1 MRKKQLFAMLL
12 AGTLSIGMAPTSAFA
27 AEEGTTVTIE
37 ERATDAP
44 TEEAPEVPE
53 TPSEAP
59 AEPTPEIPTET
70 LTPEATVTPEMPT
83 EAPETP
89 APEVSVTPEATVAPT
104 EAPVTPTPEV
114 DKEILVKTEAELNAA
129 IAAAPESDA
138 SSEPFKIIV
147 DENISLTASVSVP
160 GNKNIVIVAA
170 GKDIVISR
178 AADMKGNMF
187 QVEGTLTIQSAQ
199 AENGAAG
206 TVTVSGYLD
215 GNKAE
220 GSIVN
225 VAGGVFVMGDG
236 VTLSDNTTTAKGG
249 AIYNAGG
256 RVVLTGGTIASNQA
270 EAGGAVY
277 SEGPV
282 QIQGN
287 LMISDNKKADGVTPD
302 NIALKGEEAVL
313 NVSNI
318 LSDGSKIGVNVIK
331 GKAGQKVIQLTEGVE
346 GLTMEAVLNA
356 VTYEGTDFTL
366 NEDGTLKAKEP
377 EKPAV
382 TPDVKLKTKPK
393 WLSRSSV
400 EFTCVANV
408 AGWFY
413 AGWGVT
419 GEKAPSFDVNK
430 DGTAIQANKEFK
442 VTLKDFDEKNP
453 ITAYVLVK
461 DKEGTLSK
469 KRSLDLDEK
478 TRPGNITATPTPEAT
493 VTPSPEVSLTA
504 TPTPGPTHTPVVPS
518 VKESVVYGLEKPLE
532 MAPNVFHPFEVIGAG
547 RNNQNPGEG
556 DAQWA
561 FVGWAQKTKMP
572 NYKGREN
579 YPLSEIISKY
589 YGNQSVYD
597 EIGLETSPK
606 IGSPKG
612 IFDEKTIPIYIYL
625 KKYVYNAEKK
635 QWYGTDEVDYI
646 TCNLKTVKLDRSK
659 YPGASG
665 NGSGGPEGPGDSDAL
680 VTDPNSSD
688 TGSSTASGAKTADES
703 PVGNMLMLAFASVL
717 AGGYVLVRRRKKE
730 TE

>member
-59 AEPTPEIPTET
+59 AEPTPEISTET
-70 LTPEATVTPEMPT
+70 PTPEATVTPEMPT

-129 IAAAPESDA
+129 IAAAPESDV

-302 NIALKGEEAVL
+302 NIALKGEDAVL
-313 NVSNI
+313 NVINI
-318 LSDGSKIGVNVIK
+318 LSDGSKIGVNVIE

-366 NEDGTLKAKEP
+366 NEDGTLKAKGP

-408 AGWFY
+408 DGWFY

-478 TRPGNITATPTPEAT
+478 TRPGNITATPTPEVSPTAT
-493 VTPSPEVSLTA
+493 PTPEISPTA

-518 VKESVVYGLEKPLE
+518 VKDSVVHGLENPLE
-532 MAPNVFHPFEVIGAG
+532 MWPNVFYSFSVTGAG
-547 RNNQNPGEG
+547 SDNKKPGEG
-556 DAQWA
+556 DAQW
-561 FVGWAQKTKMP
+561 VPQYWMQEG
-572 NYKGREN
+572 G
-579 YPLSEIISKY
+579 SSK
-589 YGNQSVYD
+589 Q
-597 EIGLETSPK
+597 TTWK
-606 IGSPKG
+606 IGSKSG
-612 IFDEKTIPIYIYL
+612 IYDEKTLPIRIYL

-635 QWYGTDEVDYI
+635 LWYGTDEVDYI
-646 TCNLKTVKLDRSK
+646 SYNVKTAKLDPSAT
-659 YPGASG
+659 PGPG
-665 NGSGGPEGPGDSDAL
+665 GSGEGPGGPGSSDAL

>member
-12 AGTLSIGMAPTSAFA
+12 AGSLTVGMAPASAFA
-27 AEEGTTVTIE
+27 AEEGTAVTIE
-37 ERATDAP
+37 EVITDTPA
-44 TEEAPEVPE
+44 EGVPETPE
-53 TPSEAP
+53 TPSETP
-59 AEPTPEIPTET
+59 EEPTPETPAPEATMTPEAPTEA
-70 LTPEATVTPEMPT
+70 PEATVTPE
-83 EAPETP
+83 
-89 APEVSVTPEATVAPT
+89 ATAAPT
-104 EAPVTPTPEV
+104 ETPVTPTPEV
-114 DKEILVKTEAELNAA
+114 NEEITVKTEAELNAA
-129 IAAAPESDA
+129 IAAAPEGDA

-147 DENISLTASVSVP
+147 DENIALTASVSVP
-160 GNKNIVIVAA
+160 ANKNIVLVAA
-170 GKDIVISR
+170 GKDIVITR
-178 AADMKGNMF
+178 ASEMKGNMF
-187 QVEGTLTIQSAQ
+187 QVEGTLMMQSAQ
-199 AENGAAG
+199 TEDGAAG

-225 VAGGVFVMGDG
+225 VAGGVFAMDDS

-249 AIYNAGG
+249 AIHNAGG
-256 RVVLTGGTIASNQA
+256 RVVLAGGTIASNQS

-277 SEGPV
+277 SEGAV

-313 NVSNI
+313 NVSNV
-318 LSDGSKIGVNVIK
+318 LAEGSKIGVNVIE
-331 GKAGQKVIQLTEGVE
+331 GKAGQKVIQLAEGVE
-346 GLTMEAVLNA
+346 GLTMEAVLKA
-356 VTYEGTDFTL
+356 VAYEGTDFTL

-408 AGWFY
+408 DGWFY
-413 AGWGVT
+413 AGWSVT
-419 GEKAPSFDVNK
+419 GDKAPSFDVSK
-430 DGTAIQANKEFK
+430 DGTEIQANKEFK
-442 VTLKDFDEKNP
+442 VTLKDLDEKNP

-461 DKEGTLSK
+461 DKAGTLSK

-478 TRPGNITATPTPEAT
+478 TRPGNATPTPEAT

-518 VKESVVYGLEKPLE
+518 VKDSVVHGLENPLE
-532 MAPNVFHPFEVIGAG
+532 MWPNVFYSFSVTGAG
-547 RNNQNPGEG
+547 SDNKNPGEG
-556 DAQWA
+556 DAQW
-561 FVGWAQKTKMP
+561 VPQYWMQEG
-572 NYKGREN
+572 G
-579 YPLSEIISKY
+579 SSK
-589 YGNQSVYD
+589 Q
-597 EIGLETSPK
+597 TTWK
-606 IGSPKG
+606 IGSKSG
-612 IFDEKTIPIYIYL
+612 IYDEKTLPIRIYL

-635 QWYGTDEVDYI
+635 QWYGTEEIDYI
-646 TCNLKTVKLDRSK
+646 TYNVKTAKIDPSAT
-659 YPGASG
+659 PGAGG
-665 NGSGGPEGPGDSDAL
+665 NGNGAGGSDAL

-703 PVGNMLMLAFASVL
+703 PVGSMFMLAFASVL

>member
-12 AGTLSIGMAPTSAFA
+12 AGSLTVGMAPASAFA
-27 AEEGTTVTIE
+27 AEEGTAVTIE
-37 ERATDAP
+37 EVITDTPA
-44 TEEAPEVPE
+44 EGVPETPE
-53 TPSEAP
+53 TPSETP
-59 AEPTPEIPTET
+59 EKPTPETPA
-70 LTPEATVTPEMPT
+70 PEATVTPEAPT
-83 EAPETP
+83 EAPEAT
-89 APEVSVTPEATVAPT
+89 VTPEATAAPT
-104 EAPVTPTPEV
+104 ETPVTPTPEV
-114 DKEILVKTEAELNAA
+114 NEEITVKTEAELNAA
-129 IAAAPESDA
+129 IAAAPEGDA

-147 DENISLTASVSVP
+147 DENIALTASVSVP
-160 GNKNIVIVAA
+160 ANKNIVLVAA
-170 GKDIVISR
+170 GKDIVITR
-178 AADMKGNMF
+178 ASEMKGNMF
-187 QVEGTLTIQSAQ
+187 QVEGTLMMQSAQ
-199 AENGAAG
+199 TEDGAAG

-225 VAGGVFVMGDG
+225 VAGGVFAMDDS

-249 AIYNAGG
+249 AIHNAGG
-256 RVVLTGGTIASNQA
+256 RVVLAGGTIASNQS

-277 SEGPV
+277 SEGAV

-313 NVSNI
+313 NVSNV
-318 LSDGSKIGVNVIK
+318 LAEGSKIGVNVIE
-331 GKAGQKVIQLTEGVE
+331 GKAGQKVIQLAEGVE
-346 GLTMEAVLNA
+346 GLTMEAVLKA
-356 VTYEGTDFTL
+356 VAYEGTDFTL

-408 AGWFY
+408 DGWFY
-413 AGWGVT
+413 AGWSVT
-419 GEKAPSFDVNK
+419 GDKAPSFDVSK
-430 DGTAIQANKEFK
+430 DGTEIRANKEFK
-442 VTLKDFDEKNP
+442 VTLKDLDEKNP

-461 DKEGTLSK
+461 DKAGTLSK

-478 TRPGNITATPTPEAT
+478 TRPGNATPTPEAT

-518 VKESVVYGLEKPLE
+518 VKDSVVHGLENPLE
-532 MAPNVFHPFEVIGAG
+532 MWPNVFYSFSVTGAG
-547 RNNQNPGEG
+547 SDNKNPGEG
-556 DAQWA
+556 DAQW
-561 FVGWAQKTKMP
+561 VPQYWMQEG
-572 NYKGREN
+572 G
-579 YPLSEIISKY
+579 SSK
-589 YGNQSVYD
+589 Q
-597 EIGLETSPK
+597 TTWK
-606 IGSPKG
+606 IGSKSG
-612 IFDEKTIPIYIYL
+612 IYDEKTLPIRIYL

-635 QWYGTDEVDYI
+635 QWYGTDEIDYI
-646 TCNLKTVKLDRSK
+646 TYNVKTAKIDPSAT
-659 YPGASG
+659 PGAGGNG
-665 NGSGGPEGPGDSDAL
+665 NGSGGSDAL

-703 PVGNMLMLAFASVL
+703 PVGSMFMLAFASVL

>member
-12 AGTLSIGMAPTSAFA
+12 AGSLTVGMAPASAFA
-27 AEEGTTVTIE
+27 AEEGTAVTIE
-37 ERATDAP
+37 EVITDTPA
-44 TEEAPEVPE
+44 EGVPETPE
-53 TPSEAP
+53 TPSETP
-59 AEPTPEIPTET
+59 EEPTPETPA
-70 LTPEATVTPEMPT
+70 PEATVTPEAPT
-83 EAPETP
+83 EAPEAT
-89 APEVSVTPEATVAPT
+89 VTPEATAAPT
-104 EAPVTPTPEV
+104 ETPVTPTPEV
-114 DKEILVKTEAELNAA
+114 NEEITVKTEAELNAA
-129 IAAAPESDA
+129 IAAAPEGDA

-147 DENISLTASVSVP
+147 DENIALTASVSVP
-160 GNKNIVIVAA
+160 ANKNIVLVAA
-170 GKDIVISR
+170 GKDIVNTR
-178 AADMKGNMF
+178 ASEMKGNMF
-187 QVEGTLTIQSAQ
+187 QVEGTLMMQSAQ
-199 AENGAAG
+199 TEDGAAG

-225 VAGGVFVMGDG
+225 VAGGVFAMDDS

-249 AIYNAGG
+249 AIHNAGG
-256 RVVLTGGTIASNQA
+256 RVVLAGGTIASNQS

-277 SEGPV
+277 SEGAV

-313 NVSNI
+313 NVSNV
-318 LSDGSKIGVNVIK
+318 LAEGSKIGVNVIE
-331 GKAGQKVIQLTEGVE
+331 GKAGQKVIQLAEGVE
-346 GLTMEAVLNA
+346 GLTMEAVLKA
-356 VTYEGTDFTL
+356 VAYEGTDFTL

-408 AGWFY
+408 DGWFY
-413 AGWGVT
+413 AGWSVT
-419 GEKAPSFDVNK
+419 GDKAPSFDVSK
-430 DGTAIQANKEFK
+430 DGTEIRANKEFK
-442 VTLKDFDEKNP
+442 VTLKDLDEKNP

-461 DKEGTLSK
+461 DKAGTLSK

-478 TRPGNITATPTPEAT
+478 TRPGNATPTPEAT

-518 VKESVVYGLEKPLE
+518 VKDSVVHGLENPLE
-532 MAPNVFHPFEVIGAG
+532 MWPNVFYSFSVTGAG
-547 RNNQNPGEG
+547 SDNKNPGEG
-556 DAQWA
+556 DAQW
-561 FVGWAQKTKMP
+561 VPQYWMQEG
-572 NYKGREN
+572 G
-579 YPLSEIISKY
+579 SSK
-589 YGNQSVYD
+589 Q
-597 EIGLETSPK
+597 TTWK
-606 IGSPKG
+606 IGSKSG
-612 IFDEKTIPIYIYL
+612 IYDEKTLPIRIYL

-635 QWYGTDEVDYI
+635 QWYGTDEIDYI
-646 TCNLKTVKLDRSK
+646 TYNVKTAKIDPSAT
-659 YPGASG
+659 PGAGGNG
-665 NGSGGPEGPGDSDAL
+665 NGSGGSDAL

-703 PVGNMLMLAFASVL
+703 PVGSMFMLAFASVL

>member
-70 LTPEATVTPEMPT
+70 PTPEATVTPEMPT

-318 LSDGSKIGVNVIK
+318 LSDESKIGVNVIE

-408 AGWFY
+408 DGWFY

-461 DKEGTLSK
+461 DKEGILSK

-478 TRPGNITATPTPEAT
+478 TRPGNITATPTPEVSPTAT
-493 VTPSPEVSLTA
+493 PTPEVSPTA

-518 VKESVVYGLEKPLE
+518 VKDSVVHGLENPLE
-532 MAPNVFHPFEVIGAG
+532 MWPNVFYSFSVTGAG
-547 RNNQNPGEG
+547 SDNKKPGEG
-556 DAQWA
+556 DAQW
-561 FVGWAQKTKMP
+561 VPQYWMQEG
-572 NYKGREN
+572 G
-579 YPLSEIISKY
+579 SSK
-589 YGNQSVYD
+589 Q
-597 EIGLETSPK
+597 TTWK
-606 IGSPKG
+606 IGSKSG
-612 IFDEKTIPIYIYL
+612 IYDEKTLPIRIYL

-635 QWYGTDEVDYI
+635 LWYGTDEVDYI
-646 TCNLKTVKLDRSK
+646 SYNVKTAKLDPNAT
-659 YPGASG
+659 PGPG
-665 NGSGGPEGPGDSDAL
+665 GSGEGPGGPGGSDAL

>member
-70 LTPEATVTPEMPT
+70 PTPEATVTPEMPT

-277 SEGPV
+277 SEGSV

-318 LSDGSKIGVNVIK
+318 LSDGSKIGVNVIE

-408 AGWFY
+408 DGWFY

-478 TRPGNITATPTPEAT
+478 TRPGNITATPTPEVSPTAT
-493 VTPSPEVSLTA
+493 PTPEISPTA

-518 VKESVVYGLEKPLE
+518 VKDSVVHGLENPLE
-532 MAPNVFHPFEVIGAG
+532 MWPNVFYSFSVTGAG
-547 RNNQNPGEG
+547 SDNKKPGEG
-556 DAQWA
+556 DAQW
-561 FVGWAQKTKMP
+561 VPQYWMQEG
-572 NYKGREN
+572 G
-579 YPLSEIISKY
+579 SSK
-589 YGNQSVYD
+589 Q
-597 EIGLETSPK
+597 TTWK
-606 IGSPKG
+606 IGSKSG
-612 IFDEKTIPIYIYL
+612 IYDEKTLPIRIYL

-635 QWYGTDEVDYI
+635 LWYGTDEVDYI
-646 TCNLKTVKLDRSK
+646 SYNVKTAKLDPNAT
-659 YPGASG
+659 PGPG
-665 NGSGGPEGPGDSDAL
+665 GSGEGPGGPGGSDAL

>member
-1 MRKKQLFAMLL
+1 MRKKELFAMLL
-12 AGTLSIGMAPTSAFA
+12 AGTLSIGMTPTSAFA

-37 ERATDAP
+37 EGATDAP
-44 TEEAPEVPE
+44 TEEVPEVPE

-59 AEPTPEIPTET
+59 AEPTPEISTET
-70 LTPEATVTPEMPT
+70 PTPEATVTPEMPT

-160 GNKNIVIVAA
+160 GNKNIVIVAS

-318 LSDGSKIGVNVIK
+318 LSDGSKIGVNVIE

-408 AGWFY
+408 DGWFY

-478 TRPGNITATPTPEAT
+478 TRPGNITATPTPEVSPTAT
-493 VTPSPEVSLTA
+493 PTPEVSPTA

-518 VKESVVYGLEKPLE
+518 VKDSVVHGLENPLE
-532 MAPNVFHPFEVIGAG
+532 MWPNVFYSFSVTGAG
-547 RNNQNPGEG
+547 SDNKNPGEG
-556 DAQWA
+556 DAQW
-561 FVGWAQKTKMP
+561 VPQYWMQEG
-572 NYKGREN
+572 G
-579 YPLSEIISKY
+579 SSK
-589 YGNQSVYD
+589 Q
-597 EIGLETSPK
+597 TTWK
-606 IGSPKG
+606 IGSKSG
-612 IFDEKTIPIYIYL
+612 IYDEKTLPIRIYL

-635 QWYGTDEVDYI
+635 LWYGTDEVDYI
-646 TCNLKTVKLDRSK
+646 SYNVKTAKLDPSAT
-659 YPGASG
+659 PGPG
-665 NGSGGPEGPGDSDAL
+665 GSGEGPGGPGGSDAL

>member
-12 AGTLSIGMAPTSAFA
+12 AGSLTVGMAPASAFA
-27 AEEGTTVTIE
+27 AEEGTAVTIE
-37 ERATDAP
+37 EVITDTPA
-44 TEEAPEVPE
+44 EGVPETPE
-53 TPSEAP
+53 TPSETP
-59 AEPTPEIPTET
+59 EEPTPETPAPEAPTEA
-70 LTPEATVTPEMPT
+70 PEATVTPE
-83 EAPETP
+83 
-89 APEVSVTPEATVAPT
+89 ATAAPT
-104 EAPVTPTPEV
+104 ETPVTPTPEV
-114 DKEILVKTEAELNAA
+114 NEEITVKTEAELNAA
-129 IAAAPESDA
+129 IAAAPEGDA

-147 DENISLTASVSVP
+147 DENIALTASVSVP
-160 GNKNIVIVAA
+160 ANKNIVLVAA
-170 GKDIVISR
+170 GKDIVITR
-178 AADMKGNMF
+178 ASEMKGNMF
-187 QVEGTLTIQSAQ
+187 QVEGTLMMQSAQ
-199 AENGAAG
+199 TEDGAAG

-225 VAGGVFVMGDG
+225 VAGGVFAMDDS

-249 AIYNAGG
+249 AIHNAGG
-256 RVVLTGGTIASNQA
+256 RVVLAGGTIASNQS

-277 SEGPV
+277 SEGAV

-313 NVSNI
+313 NVSNV
-318 LSDGSKIGVNVIK
+318 LAEGSKIGVNVIE
-331 GKAGQKVIQLTEGVE
+331 GKAGQKVIQLAEGVE
-346 GLTMEAVLNA
+346 GLTMEAVLKA
-356 VTYEGTDFTL
+356 VAYEGTDFTL

-408 AGWFY
+408 DGWFY
-413 AGWGVT
+413 AGWSVT
-419 GEKAPSFDVNK
+419 GDKAPSFDVSK
-430 DGTAIQANKEFK
+430 DGTEIQANKEFK
-442 VTLKDFDEKNP
+442 VTLKDLDEKNP

-461 DKEGTLSK
+461 DKAGTLSK

-478 TRPGNITATPTPEAT
+478 TRPGNATPTPEAT

-518 VKESVVYGLEKPLE
+518 VKDSVVHGLENPLE
-532 MAPNVFHPFEVIGAG
+532 MWPNVFYSFSVTGAG
-547 RNNQNPGEG
+547 SDNKNPGEG
-556 DAQWA
+556 DAQW
-561 FVGWAQKTKMP
+561 VPQYWMQEG
-572 NYKGREN
+572 G
-579 YPLSEIISKY
+579 SSK
-589 YGNQSVYD
+589 Q
-597 EIGLETSPK
+597 TTWK
-606 IGSPKG
+606 IGSKSG
-612 IFDEKTIPIYIYL
+612 IYDEKTLPIRIYL

-635 QWYGTDEVDYI
+635 QWYGTDEIDYI
-646 TCNLKTVKLDRSK
+646 TYNVKTAKIDPSAT
-659 YPGASG
+659 PGAGGNG
-665 NGSGGPEGPGDSDAL
+665 NGSGGSDAL

-703 PVGNMLMLAFASVL
+703 PVGSMFMLAFASVL

>member
-37 ERATDAP
+37 EGATDAP

-89 APEVSVTPEATVAPT
+89 APEATVAPT

-129 IAAAPESDA
+129 IAAAPESAA

-220 GSIVN
+220 DSIVN

-302 NIALKGEEAVL
+302 NIALKGEDAVL
-313 NVSNI
+313 NVINI
-318 LSDGSKIGVNVIK
+318 LSDGSKIGVNVIE

-408 AGWFY
+408 DGWFY

-478 TRPGNITATPTPEAT
+478 TRPGNITATPTPEVSPTAT
-493 VTPSPEVSLTA
+493 PTPEISPTA

-518 VKESVVYGLEKPLE
+518 VKDSVVHGLENPLE
-532 MAPNVFHPFEVIGAG
+532 MWPNVFYSFSVTGAG
-547 RNNQNPGEG
+547 SDNKNPGEG
-556 DAQWA
+556 DAQWVPQYWMQEVA
-561 FVGWAQKTKMP
+561 NPDP
-572 NYKGREN
+572 NK
-579 YPLSEIISKY
+579 PPKK
-589 YGNQSVYD
+589 Q
-597 EIGLETSPK
+597 TTWK
-606 IGSPKG
+606 IGSTIG
-612 IFDEKTIPIYIYL
+612 IPDEKTLPIRIYL

-635 QWYGTDEVDYI
+635 QWYGTDEIDYI
-646 TCNLKTVKLDRSK
+646 TYNVKTAKIDLSK
-659 YPGASG
+659 APGAGGNGNG
-665 NGSGGPEGPGDSDAL
+665 NGSGGSDAL

>member
-12 AGTLSIGMAPTSAFA
+12 AGSLTVGMAPASAFA
-27 AEEGTTVTIE
+27 AEEGTAVTIE
-37 ERATDAP
+37 EGITDTPA
-44 TEEAPEVPE
+44 EGVPETPE
-53 TPSEAP
+53 TPSETP
-59 AEPTPEIPTET
+59 EEPTPETPTET
-70 LTPEATVTPEMPT
+70 PETPAPEATVTPEAPT
-83 EAPETP
+83 EAPEAT
-89 APEVSVTPEATVAPT
+89 VTPEATAAPT
-104 EAPVTPTPEV
+104 ETPVTPTPEV
-114 DKEILVKTEAELNAA
+114 NEEITVKTEAELNAA
-129 IAAAPESDA
+129 IAAAPEGDA

-147 DENISLTASVSVP
+147 DENIALTASVSVP
-160 GNKNIVIVAA
+160 ANKNIVLVAA
-170 GKDIVISR
+170 GKDIVITR
-178 AADMKGNMF
+178 ASEMKGNMF
-187 QVEGTLTIQSAQ
+187 QVEGTLMMQSAQ
-199 AENGAAG
+199 TEDGAAG

-225 VAGGVFVMGDG
+225 VAGGVFAMDDS

-249 AIYNAGG
+249 AIHNAGG
-256 RVVLTGGTIASNQA
+256 RVVLAGGTIASNQS

-277 SEGPV
+277 SEGAV

-313 NVSNI
+313 NVSNV
-318 LSDGSKIGVNVIK
+318 LAEGSKIGVNVIE
-331 GKAGQKVIQLTEGVE
+331 GKAGQKVIQLAEGVE
-346 GLTMEAVLNA
+346 GLTMEAVLKA
-356 VTYEGTDFTL
+356 VAYEGTDFTL

-408 AGWFY
+408 DGWFY
-413 AGWGVT
+413 AGWSVT
-419 GEKAPSFDVNK
+419 GDKAPSFDVSK
-430 DGTAIQANKEFK
+430 DGTEIRANKEFK
-442 VTLKDFDEKNP
+442 VTLKDLDEKNP

-461 DKEGTLSK
+461 DKAGTLSK

-478 TRPGNITATPTPEAT
+478 TRPGNATPTPEAT

-518 VKESVVYGLEKPLE
+518 VKDSVVHGLENPLE
-532 MAPNVFHPFEVIGAG
+532 MWPNVFYSFSVTGAG
-547 RNNQNPGEG
+547 SDNKNPGEG
-556 DAQWA
+556 DAQW
-561 FVGWAQKTKMP
+561 VPQYWMQEG
-572 NYKGREN
+572 G
-579 YPLSEIISKY
+579 SSK
-589 YGNQSVYD
+589 Q
-597 EIGLETSPK
+597 TTWK
-606 IGSPKG
+606 IGSKSG
-612 IFDEKTIPIYIYL
+612 IYDEKTLPIRIYL

-635 QWYGTDEVDYI
+635 QWYGTDEIDYI
-646 TCNLKTVKLDRSK
+646 TYNVKTAKIDPSAT
-659 YPGASG
+659 PGAGGNG
-665 NGSGGPEGPGDSDAL
+665 NGSGGSDAL

-703 PVGNMLMLAFASVL
+703 PVGSMFMLAFASVL

>member
-12 AGTLSIGMAPTSAFA
+12 AGSLTVGMAPASAFA
-27 AEEGTTVTIE
+27 AEEGTAVTIE
-37 ERATDAP
+37 EGITDTPA
-44 TEEAPEVPE
+44 EGVPETPE
-53 TPSEAP
+53 TPSETP
-59 AEPTPEIPTET
+59 EEPTPETPA
-70 LTPEATVTPEMPT
+70 PEATVTPEAPT
-83 EAPETP
+83 EAPEAT
-89 APEVSVTPEATVAPT
+89 VTPEATAAPT
-104 EAPVTPTPEV
+104 ETPVTPTPEV
-114 DKEILVKTEAELNAA
+114 NEEITVKTEAELNAA
-129 IAAAPESDA
+129 IAAAPEGDA

-147 DENISLTASVSVP
+147 DENIALTASVSVP
-160 GNKNIVIVAA
+160 ANKNIVLVAA
-170 GKDIVISR
+170 GKDIVITR
-178 AADMKGNMF
+178 ASEMKGNMF
-187 QVEGTLTIQSAQ
+187 QVEGTLMMQSAQ
-199 AENGAAG
+199 TEDGAAG

-225 VAGGVFVMGDG
+225 VAGGVFAMDDS

-249 AIYNAGG
+249 AIHNAGG
-256 RVVLTGGTIASNQA
+256 RVVLAGGTIASNQS

-277 SEGPV
+277 SEGAV

-313 NVSNI
+313 NVSNV
-318 LSDGSKIGVNVIK
+318 LAEGSKIGVNVIE
-331 GKAGQKVIQLTEGVE
+331 GKAGQKVIQLAEGVE
-346 GLTMEAVLNA
+346 GLTMEAVLKA
-356 VTYEGTDFTL
+356 VAYEGTDFTL

-408 AGWFY
+408 DGWFY
-413 AGWGVT
+413 AGWSVT
-419 GEKAPSFDVNK
+419 GDKAPSFDVSK
-430 DGTAIQANKEFK
+430 DGTEIQANKEFK
-442 VTLKDFDEKNP
+442 VTLKDLDEKNP

-461 DKEGTLSK
+461 DKAGTLSK

-478 TRPGNITATPTPEAT
+478 TRPGNATPTPEAT
-493 VTPSPEVSLTA
+493 VTPSPEVSPTA

-518 VKESVVYGLEKPLE
+518 VKDSVVHGLENPLE
-532 MAPNVFHPFEVIGAG
+532 MWPNVFYSFSVTGAG
-547 RNNQNPGEG
+547 SDNKNPGEG
-556 DAQWA
+556 DAQW
-561 FVGWAQKTKMP
+561 VPQYWMQEG
-572 NYKGREN
+572 G
-579 YPLSEIISKY
+579 SSK
-589 YGNQSVYD
+589 Q
-597 EIGLETSPK
+597 TTWK
-606 IGSPKG
+606 IGSKSG
-612 IFDEKTIPIYIYL
+612 IYDEKTLPIRIYL

-635 QWYGTDEVDYI
+635 QWYGTDEIDYI
-646 TCNLKTVKLDRSK
+646 TYNVKTAKIDPSAT
-659 YPGASG
+659 PGAGGNG
-665 NGSGGPEGPGDSDAL
+665 NGSGGSDAL

>member
-12 AGTLSIGMAPTSAFA
+12 AGSLTVGMAPASAFA
-27 AEEGTTVTIE
+27 AEEGTAVTIE
-37 ERATDAP
+37 EGITDTPA
-44 TEEAPEVPE
+44 EGVPETPE
-53 TPSEAP
+53 TPSETP
-59 AEPTPEIPTET
+59 EEPTPETPA
-70 LTPEATVTPEMPT
+70 PEATVTPEAPT
-83 EAPETP
+83 EAPEAT
-89 APEVSVTPEATVAPT
+89 VTPEATAAPT
-104 EAPVTPTPEV
+104 ETPVTPTPEV
-114 DKEILVKTEAELNAA
+114 NEEITVKTEAELNAA
-129 IAAAPESDA
+129 IAAAPEGDA

-147 DENISLTASVSVP
+147 DENIALTASVSVP
-160 GNKNIVIVAA
+160 ANKNIVLVAA
-170 GKDIVISR
+170 GKDIVITR
-178 AADMKGNMF
+178 ASEMKGNMF
-187 QVEGTLTIQSAQ
+187 QVEGTLMMQSAQ
-199 AENGAAG
+199 TEDGAAG

-225 VAGGVFVMGDG
+225 VAGGVFAMDDS

-249 AIYNAGG
+249 AIHNAGG
-256 RVVLTGGTIASNQA
+256 RVVLAGGTIASNQS

-277 SEGPV
+277 SEGAV

-313 NVSNI
+313 NVSNV
-318 LSDGSKIGVNVIK
+318 LAEGSKIGVNVIE
-331 GKAGQKVIQLTEGVE
+331 GEAGQKVIQLAEGVE
-346 GLTMEAVLNA
+346 GLTMEAVLKA
-356 VTYEGTDFTL
+356 VAYEGTDFTL

-408 AGWFY
+408 DGWFY
-413 AGWGVT
+413 AGWSVT
-419 GEKAPSFDVNK
+419 GDKAPSFDVSK
-430 DGTAIQANKEFK
+430 DGTEIQANKEFK
-442 VTLKDFDEKNP
+442 VTLKDLDEKNP

-461 DKEGTLSK
+461 DKAGTLSK

-478 TRPGNITATPTPEAT
+478 TRPGNATPTPEAT

-518 VKESVVYGLEKPLE
+518 VKDSVVHGLENPLE
-532 MAPNVFHPFEVIGAG
+532 MWPNVFYSFSVTGAG
-547 RNNQNPGEG
+547 SDNKNPGEG
-556 DAQWA
+556 DAQW
-561 FVGWAQKTKMP
+561 VPQYWMQEG
-572 NYKGREN
+572 G
-579 YPLSEIISKY
+579 SSK
-589 YGNQSVYD
+589 Q
-597 EIGLETSPK
+597 TTWK
-606 IGSPKG
+606 IGSKSG
-612 IFDEKTIPIYIYL
+612 IYDEKTLPIRIYL

-635 QWYGTDEVDYI
+635 QWYGTDEIDYI
-646 TCNLKTVKLDRSK
+646 TYNVKTAKIDPSAT
-659 YPGASG
+659 PGAGGNG
-665 NGSGGPEGPGDSDAL
+665 NGSGGSDAL

-703 PVGNMLMLAFASVL
+703 PVGSMFMLAFASVL

>member
-59 AEPTPEIPTET
+59 AEPTPEISTET
-70 LTPEATVTPEMPT
+70 PTPEAAVTPEMPT

-313 NVSNI
+313 NVINI
-318 LSDGSKIGVNVIK
+318 LSDGSKIGVNVIE

-408 AGWFY
+408 DGWFY

-478 TRPGNITATPTPEAT
+478 TRPGNITATPTPEVSPTAT
-493 VTPSPEVSLTA
+493 PTPEVSPTA

-518 VKESVVYGLEKPLE
+518 VKDSVVHGLENPLE
-532 MAPNVFHPFEVIGAG
+532 MWPNVFYSFSVTGAG
-547 RNNQNPGEG
+547 SDNKKPGEG
-556 DAQWA
+556 DAQW
-561 FVGWAQKTKMP
+561 VPQYWMQEG
-572 NYKGREN
+572 G
-579 YPLSEIISKY
+579 SSK
-589 YGNQSVYD
+589 Q
-597 EIGLETSPK
+597 TTWK
-606 IGSPKG
+606 IGSKSG
-612 IFDEKTIPIYIYL
+612 IYDEKTLPIRIYL
-625 KKYVYNAEKK
+625 KKYVYNAEQKL
-635 QWYGTDEVDYI
+635 WYGTDEVDYI
-646 TCNLKTVKLDRSK
+646 SYNVKTAKLDPSAT
-659 YPGASG
+659 PGPGGSG
-665 NGSGGPEGPGDSDAL
+665 EGPGGSGGSDAL

>member
-12 AGTLSIGMAPTSAFA
+12 AGSLTVGMAPASAFA
-27 AEEGTTVTIE
+27 AEEGTAVTIE
-37 ERATDAP
+37 EVITDTPA
-44 TEEAPEVPE
+44 EGVPETPE
-53 TPSEAP
+53 TPSETP
-59 AEPTPEIPTET
+59 EEPTPETPA
-70 LTPEATVTPEMPT
+70 PEATVTPEAPT
-83 EAPETP
+83 EAPEAT
-89 APEVSVTPEATVAPT
+89 VTPEATAAPT
-104 EAPVTPTPEV
+104 ETPVTPTPEV
-114 DKEILVKTEAELNAA
+114 NEEITVKTEAELNAA
-129 IAAAPESDA
+129 IAAAPEGDA

-147 DENISLTASVSVP
+147 DENIALTASVSVP
-160 GNKNIVIVAA
+160 ANKNIVLVAA
-170 GKDIVISR
+170 GKDIVITR
-178 AADMKGNMF
+178 ASEMKGNMF
-187 QVEGTLTIQSAQ
+187 QVEGTLMMQSAQ
-199 AENGAAG
+199 TEDGAAG

-225 VAGGVFVMGDG
+225 VAGGVFAMDDS

-249 AIYNAGG
+249 AIHNAGG
-256 RVVLTGGTIASNQA
+256 RVVLAGGTIASNQS

-277 SEGPV
+277 SEGAV

-313 NVSNI
+313 NVSNV
-318 LSDGSKIGVNVIK
+318 LAEGSKIGVNVIE
-331 GKAGQKVIQLTEGVE
+331 GKAGQKVIQLAEGVE
-346 GLTMEAVLNA
+346 GLTMEAVLKA
-356 VTYEGTDFTL
+356 VAYEGTDFTL

-408 AGWFY
+408 DGWFY
-413 AGWGVT
+413 AGWSVT
-419 GEKAPSFDVNK
+419 GDKAPSFDVSK
-430 DGTAIQANKEFK
+430 DGTEIRANKEFK
-442 VTLKDFDEKNP
+442 VTLKDLDEKNP

-461 DKEGTLSK
+461 DKAGTLSK

-478 TRPGNITATPTPEAT
+478 TRPGNATPTPEAT

-518 VKESVVYGLEKPLE
+518 VKDSVVHGLENPLE
-532 MAPNVFHPFEVIGAG
+532 MWPNVFYSFSVTGAG
-547 RNNQNPGEG
+547 SDNKNPGEG
-556 DAQWA
+556 DAQW
-561 FVGWAQKTKMP
+561 VPQYWMQEG
-572 NYKGREN
+572 G
-579 YPLSEIISKY
+579 SSK
-589 YGNQSVYD
+589 Q
-597 EIGLETSPK
+597 TTWK
-606 IGSPKG
+606 IGSKSG
-612 IFDEKTIPIYIYL
+612 IYDEKTLPIRIYL

-635 QWYGTDEVDYI
+635 QWYGTDEIDYI
-646 TCNLKTVKLDRSK
+646 TYNVKTAKIDPSAT
-659 YPGASG
+659 PGAGGNG
-665 NGSGGPEGPGDSDAL
+665 NGSRGSDAL

-703 PVGNMLMLAFASVL
+703 PVGSMFMLAFASVL